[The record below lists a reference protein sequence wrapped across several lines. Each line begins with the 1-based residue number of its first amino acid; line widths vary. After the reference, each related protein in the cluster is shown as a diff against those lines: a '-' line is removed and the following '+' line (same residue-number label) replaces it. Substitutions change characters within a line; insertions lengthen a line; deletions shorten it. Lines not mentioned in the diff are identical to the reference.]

1 MAFRHILGQERAIH
15 LLQQALASA
24 RLAHAYLFYG
34 PPGTGKKL
42 TALQFIKT
50 LYCHSTALEACE
62 SCLSCRKIA
71 TGNHP
76 DVLLIGATGTSIGIE
91 PIRTLQQR
99 LSYKPYESQRMTV
112 LIDGCE
118 GLTPPAANALLKTL
132 EEPPGYALLLL
143 LAGNKEALPLTV
155 VSRCQ
160 LVPFHPLAAA
170 HSRIILE
177 RQGIDTATAT
187 LASTLC
193 AGRLETLTQH
203 DLAQILAARQKAY
216 TVLVDIIHD
225 RTATVFMRARQ
236 LVGKREA
243 CEELLYWFALLCRD
257 LVMLKVAPHRPLY
270 NHDLGHDLAQLAS
283 GLSLDLLLEAFGCIE
298 QLRASL
304 RTNLNPQLVFERLLL
319 QLQPMLSQE
328 GRHEMLL
335 SR

>member
-1 MAFRHILGQERAIH
+1 MVFRHILGQERAIQ

-50 LYCHSTALEACE
+50 LYCRSTAREACE
-62 SCLSCRKIA
+62 SCLSCHKIA

-91 PIRTLQQR
+91 SIRTLQQR
-99 LSYKPYESQRMTV
+99 LNYKPYESQRMTI

-143 LAGNKEALPLTV
+143 LTGNKEALPLTI

-160 LVPFHPLAAA
+160 PVPFHPLAAA
-170 HSRIILE
+170 HIRIILE
-177 RQGIDTATAT
+177 QQGVDTATAT

-193 AGRLETLTQH
+193 AGRLEALTQR
-203 DLAQILAARQKAY
+203 DISQILAVRQRAY
-216 TVLVDIIHD
+216 TLLVDVMHD
-225 RTATVFMRARQ
+225 RVAPVFMRARQ
-236 LVGKREA
+236 LAGKREA
-243 CEELLYWFALLCRD
+243 CEELLYWLALLCRD
-257 LVMLKVAPHRPLY
+257 LVMLKVAPLRPLY
-270 NHDLGHDLAQLAS
+270 NHDLRHDLAQLAS
-283 GLSLDLLLEAFGCIE
+283 GLSVDPLLAAFGCIE

-304 RTNLNPQLVFERLLL
+304 RMNLNPQLAFERLLL
-319 QLQPMLSQE
+319 QLQHMLSQE
-328 GRHEMLL
+328 EQREMLL